1 MVYDPARDEIVL
13 VNGKRIPAI
22 ESAQSTGALSQLNQQ
37 VNKRSTLEKGPF
49 STEPLGPDP
58 EHPMRV
64 TPQKLRLLHDYVL
77 VQPLAAPVKKGLL
90 FMPENAGVRERN
102 SRGLVLAVGPG
113 DYNQAG
119 TAIVP
124 MSVQVGDLVMFGK
137 YSGTEEEFD
146 GQTVLAMRET
156 ECRLSVPAGAFEVVR
171 HEDPKHHHLVEDFCT
186 ICYGD
191 PEAEAAARLEEER
204 EKLVL
209 VKHATRPDHKVGDPC
224 ELCEGV
230 EELAPAVVLTDGPP
244 VQRRPC
250 AEDGCSYVQQLV
262 ADKWVGRSCG
272 HEHAAAEVEL

>member
-1 MVYDPARDEIVL
+1 METMTTTSLD
-13 VNGKRIPAI
+13 
-22 ESAQSTGALSQLNQQ
+22 STT
-37 VNKRSTLEKGPF
+37 K
-49 STEPLGPDP
+49 PLGPDP

-156 ECRLSVPAGAFEVVR
+156 ECRLSVPAGSFEVVR
-171 HEDPKHHHLVEDFCT
+171 HDDPKHHHLVEDFCT

-191 PEAEAAARLEEER
+191 PEAEAAARLEGER
-204 EKLVL
+204 EKLAA
-209 VKHATRPDHKVGDPC
+209 ATSPVRMADIP
-224 ELCEGV
+224 V
-230 EELAPAVVLTDGPP
+230 EINESLPAEVIGFVQPGAP
-244 VQRRPC
+244 RRPC
-250 AEDGCSYVQQLV
+250 AHPGCSFIQQLFTPV
-262 ADKWVGRSCG
+262 PGDGARMWIGRSCG
-272 HEHAAAEVEL
+272 HEHPADLEL